1 MKPCYSP
8 YYSLDFESMSKRT
21 PYGILLANWAIG
33 LLFVL
38 LIPRSAEAALYG
50 ESKSYFQQAKV
61 KLVDLGSLPE
71 SVGLEFD
78 LDYFD
83 PAVAGLSAFQLCSAV
98 LSKANVSAY
107 DALPLFDVKQTFR
120 HFFDTW

>member
-1 MKPCYSP
+1 
-8 YYSLDFESMSKRT
+8 MSKRI

-38 LIPRSAEAALYG
+38 LIPRSAEAAPYG
-50 ESKSYFQQAKV
+50 ESKSYFQQAKAPQA
-61 KLVDLGSLPE
+61 DLGSLPE
-71 SVGLEFD
+71 SIALEFD
-78 LDYFD
+78 LTYVDLLL
-83 PAVAGLSAFQLCSAV
+83 AGLSSFQFCSV
-98 LSKANVSAY
+98 VPCKPSESAY